1 MPQSTHS
8 HSSRCA
14 ASCPAPNVVPPRCCP
29 EPSADAELAR
39 VERRAGW
46 ARDAANGDPV
56 AAAHAE
62 TEFQQALLAIELDL
76 AERRA
81 DRLACG
87 LDCLQSK
94 IDAVRASSR
103 RAVA

>member
-1 MPQSTHS
+1 
-8 HSSRCA
+8 
-14 ASCPAPNVVPPRCCP
+14 
-29 EPSADAELAR
+29 

-46 ARDAANGDPV
+46 ARDAAGGDPV

-62 TEFQQALLAIELDL
+62 TEFQQELLAIELDL
-76 AERRA
+76 AERRG

-87 LDCLQSK
+87 LDCLQSR
-94 IDAVRASSR
+94 IDAVRSSSR